1 MLPIEE
7 LYVQNK
13 QDVYY
18 YLMSLTH
25 NPTLSEDLLSETFL
39 NAIKSFPSFKGNS
52 TIKTWLFS
60 IARNLWLQN
69 LRKQKPTLEYNDLLE
84 LYVTE
89 NFEEQYIAK
98 QAVNRLQELLQ
109 TKDENTQ
116 KVFQMRVDGYSY
128 YEIANE
134 LQISE
139 SSARVIDFRTKKWLK
154 TTLQEEGLV

>member
-7 LYVQNK
+7 LYVRNK

-39 NAIKSFPSFKGNS
+39 NAIKSLPNFKGDS

-69 LRKQKPTLEYNDLLE
+69 LRKQKPTLEYDDLLE
-84 LYVTE
+84 LYVTDS
-89 NFEEQYIAK
+89 FEERYIAK
-98 QAVNRLQELLQ
+98 QAITRLQELLL
-109 TKDENTQ
+109 TKDGNMQ

-128 YEIANE
+128 HEIATK
-134 LQISE
+134 LHISE
-139 SSARVIDFRTKKWLK
+139 SSARVIDFRIKKWLK
-154 TTLQEEGLV
+154 ATLQEEELI